1 MDNQPINNKFKKE
14 EERIKE
20 KINSVEKGINDDL
33 SLIPEYQLL
42 KVYQK
47 ISQILIKDEKKYSV
61 LKKKFLFKDK
71 TLTGYINLKNFHDI
85 LNNNLTLERDE
96 LKILLCDPVLRNKIN
111 PNLYQYKPFLDKI
124 SNFDENVITK
134 MRQEYNL
141 DQNRYIMELRN
152 TLIVRKIDIKKVWEK
167 LYKDDIKC
175 NKNNF
180 YLFFNEIKSKYSYH
194 YLELEYIFD
203 LICKKGEDN
212 IDYDTFK
219 KILNKRPD
227 EDLRV
232 LYFKKI
238 KQEKEKEEKKEAE
251 KILINYYPNL
261 IDNNTNN
268 NIENND
274 KTDKTNYITIKEE
287 DNLTGESEKEK
298 FILGSNIDTTNSNIN
313 NNIDDNNNNNV
324 NDKQKQQ
331 QEKKAINSV
340 EEKLEIPHSLIFNEQ
355 SQNDNNISKTQS
367 LQPKGV
373 KLKKYYKIIF
383 DINNNNN
390 NLGDNNNTM
399 IIKDKSYFDENNTK
413 NKYDSNIND
422 INDIIKNRI
431 NNSNEK
437 VNNILGQHEEY
448 IILKLYSSL
457 NSQINL
463 IDVDILKAFKN
474 KDSQNKKFLSFNDF
488 ITILQK
494 DLKLKFSQTD
504 LKILLNSLEN
514 VDATNNI
521 YSYEEFVQNI
531 NKYKYTND
539 EKIKNIERLALIN
552 LIHT

>member
-85 LNNNLTLERDE
+85 LNNNLNLERDE

-203 LICKKGEDN
+203 LICKKGQDN

-251 KILINYYPNL
+251 KILINYYPTL
-261 IDNNTNN
+261 IDNNNTNN
-268 NIENND
+268 NTENND

-313 NNIDDNNNNNV
+313 
-324 NDKQKQQ
+324 K
-331 QEKKAINSV
+331 
-340 EEKLEIPHSLIFNEQ
+340 
-355 SQNDNNISKTQS
+355 
-367 LQPKGV
+367 
-373 KLKKYYKIIF
+373 
-383 DINNNNN
+383 
-390 NLGDNNNTM
+390 
-399 IIKDKSYFDENNTK
+399 
-413 NKYDSNIND
+413 
-422 INDIIKNRI
+422 
-431 NNSNEK
+431 
-437 VNNILGQHEEY
+437 
-448 IILKLYSSL
+448 
-457 NSQINL
+457 
-463 IDVDILKAFKN
+463 
-474 KDSQNKKFLSFNDF
+474 
-488 ITILQK
+488 
-494 DLKLKFSQTD
+494 
-504 LKILLNSLEN
+504 
-514 VDATNNI
+514 
-521 YSYEEFVQNI
+521 
-531 NKYKYTND
+531 
-539 EKIKNIERLALIN
+539 
-552 LIHT
+552 